1 MKEQKRK
8 QALGTV
14 AIVKRVA
21 GRLFVMVMILSLTGG
36 LSPFTGFAGA
46 EASPITPAG
55 PIVDAPIMGW
65 NSFDSFYDSTD
76 LNEANVKAVADYMAA
91 NMKDSGYLY
100 INLDGGW
107 WNNQGGSG
115 VVLVDEYGRPVP
127 GAVRFPSANADA
139 DGDGRTDGLK
149 PLADYIHSEGLK
161 LGIYA
166 TRGIPRAANNSAVTI
181 EPGATAATASATGQQ
196 LTRLTG
202 AQITNINDI
211 CAWSNDNYGLN
222 WDDYPNEALAYYV
235 SLFQLWEDWGVDLI
249 KIDDL
254 NDSTNAKYT
263 AYPNGTPPYRQA
275 DIEGYAKAREIAG
288 SDIVINGSP
297 GRGLT
302 GERVDNILSQ
312 LDTMRASADVWD
324 TWADVNKL
332 FTPAKDY
339 AQYTYTKPGKYMD
352 LDMLPFG
359 TLKDKTNNPYRSSK
373 LTKDEAATSMTL
385 HLIARSPIIMG
396 GVLYKLDMSNE
407 MDQFTFEL
415 LTNKEAIAVNQE
427 GTNQKSFY
435 DAGNITKW
443 VSDAADGSKYVAL
456 FNRNGSAANINFE
469 FADPEIGLAPAD
481 TYNVRDLWAKE
492 YVGSFTGSYSINVPA
507 HGAMLYKVIPA
518 TDAEAIPA
526 VSIATPGASV
536 PAGESTTITTTLTNS
551 GIKNVSNVTVNLEVP
566 GGWSAVHAAG
576 NTRTI
581 ASLAVGQSK
590 TIQWQIHVPD
600 NAAVTDNIVTT
611 KVQFADGGTSYNK
624 QISTPFTVI
633 PAVIPEGFSDDFS
646 NGKTSWTDTGAGTWT
661 VADESGNKV
670 LKQTASTAGT
680 STTRNEYRTSVTGR
694 TWMDAIY
701 EVDVRYDGVS
711 RSNDLSNWSTLMFKK
726 AAQDNSFRQDTY
738 YLYWRINGQLTLVKG
753 AAGTILG
760 TYQAPALST
769 ATTASSWHHLKVAN
783 IGNRIQVYIDNNS
796 TPVIDAADSSSPLT
810 TGYAGLGA
818 SSSAWSFDNFS
829 VRVEGDLVQ
838 PSGAYDLNS
847 EKADDPDNVIKIPVV
862 LFNKTVWNTYLIDSE
877 GKQIELGLN
886 DGDDY
891 EVLDSNYVKTYKLT
905 RDLLSRLEKGTYTFR
920 MALSDAG
927 TVDYTLT
934 IMDTTSRAPVTNTA
948 GSAVTTYDGNT
959 INLAEVSGLFDVD
972 SNAGE
977 RTFSIEAG
985 GAATGEG
992 AIAADHKTLTV
1003 TKPGTFIIGLVTAK
1017 TATHEAGEKVNG
1029 ILTVNKGNAFAQ
1041 TYNIDISAADTSEG
1055 TLDVSTLTGAPASVT
1070 NSNYT
1075 LGAYTDSEGILNG
1088 NPSLSGTTLTYQ
1100 GTAKLSGT
1108 ATQLILLKSDTYA
1121 DSTITITF
1129 TATPADNTNPN
1140 PATGAPGTPV
1150 LSDNNGQ
1157 DTGLRDGD
1165 YTVTMN
1171 LWWGNNGTRFK
1182 LYEDGNLIKEVPL
1195 ADQSP
1200 SAQAVRIDITG
1211 KKNGTY
1217 VYTGEL
1223 SNSLGTT
1230 KSSPL
1235 TVAVMDA
1242 SPGQAVLSSDNWDG
1256 DGNYNVSMNLWWGT
1270 NATEYVLY
1278 ENGTLVETQTLEAR
1292 SPGAQSA
1299 VTVVSGKAPGIYEY
1313 EAVLRN
1319 PAGETKTLKMTVK
1332 VQK

>member
-1 MKEQKRK
+1 MKK
-8 QALGTV
+8 AAV
-14 AIVKRVA
+14 
-21 GRLFVMVMILSLTGG
+21 RLFIAGLILNMTGL
-36 LSPFTGFAGA
+36 LSVFTDVGQA
-46 EASPITPAG
+46 EASPVTAEIAAPAL
-55 PIVDAPIMGW
+55 DAPIMGW
-65 NSFDSFYDSTD
+65 NSFDSFYDSSD
-76 LNEANVKAVADYMAA
+76 LNETNVKAVANYMAA
-91 NMKDSGYLY
+91 NMKDSGYVYL
-100 INLDGGW
+100 NLDGGW

-115 VVLVDEYGRPVP
+115 VVLVDEHGRPIP
-127 GAVRFPSANADA
+127 GAVRFPSSNADA
-139 DGDGRTDGLK
+139 DGDGKKDGLK
-149 PLADYIHSEGLK
+149 PLADYIHSKGLK

-166 TRGIPRAANNSAVTI
+166 TRGIPRAANNSTVTI
-181 EPGATAATASATGQQ
+181 EPAAIAATASATGQQ
-196 LTRLTG
+196 LTQLTG

-211 CAWSNDNYGLN
+211 CAWSNDNYGLK
-222 WDDYPNEALAYYV
+222 WDAYPNEALAYYV
-235 SLFQLWEDWGVDLI
+235 SLFRLWEEWGVDLI

-263 AYPNGTPPYRQA
+263 AYPDGTPPYRQA
-275 DIEGYAKAREIAG
+275 DIEGYAAAREIAG

-312 LDTMRASADVWD
+312 LDTMRVSADVWD
-324 TWADVNKL
+324 SWADVNKL
-332 FTPAKDY
+332 FAPAKEY
-339 AQYTYTKPGKYMD
+339 TQYTSGKPGKYID

-373 LTKDEAATSMTL
+373 LTKDEATTSMTL

-407 MDQFTFEL
+407 MDKFTLDL

-427 GTNQKSFY
+427 GTNQKLFY
-435 DAGNITKW
+435 DSGNITKW

-456 FNRNGSAANINFE
+456 FNRNTSAATISFD
-469 FADPEIGLAPAD
+469 FSDPSLGLAPAD
-481 TYNVRDLWAKE
+481 AYTVRDLWAKE
-492 YVGSFTGSYSINVPA
+492 YAGSFTGSYSVSVPA
-507 HGAMLYKVIPA
+507 HGAALYKVIPV
-518 TDAEAIPA
+518 TNAETIPA
-526 VSIATPGASV
+526 VNISTPSTPV
-536 PAGESTTITTTLTNS
+536 NAGESTTLTTTLTNS
-551 GIKNVSNVTVNLEVP
+551 GLKNISNVTVNLDVP
-566 GGWSAVHAAG
+566 GGWSAAPVAG
-576 NTRTI
+576 NTNTI
-581 ASLAVGQSK
+581 ASLAAAQSQ
-590 TIQWQIHVPD
+590 TLQWQIHVPET
-600 NAAVTDNIVTT
+600 ASVTDNIITT
-611 KVQFADGGTSYNK
+611 RVQFEDSDTKYNK
-624 QISTPFTVI
+624 QISTQLSVI
-633 PAVIPEGFSDDFS
+633 PAVIPEGFADDFS
-646 NGKTSWTDTGAGTWT
+646 NGKASWTDAGAGAWT

-680 STTRNEYRTSVTGR
+680 STTRNEYRTTVTGR
-694 TWMDAIY
+694 TWTDAIY
-701 EVDVRYDGVS
+701 EFDVRYDGVS
-711 RSNDLSNWSTLMFKK
+711 RSNDLSNWSTLMFRKG
-726 AAQDNSFRQDTY
+726 AQDNSFRQDTY
-738 YLYWRINGQLTLVKG
+738 YLYWRINGQLTLAKG
-753 AAGTILG
+753 ASGTTLG

-769 ATTASSWHHLKVAN
+769 ATAASGWHHLKVAN
-783 IGNRIQVYIDNNS
+783 IGNRIQVYVDNNS
-796 TPVIDAADSSSPLT
+796 TPAIVVVDSSSPFKM
-810 TGYAGLGA
+810 GYAGLGA
-818 SSSAWSFDNFS
+818 SASAWSFDHFS

-838 PSGAYDLNS
+838 PSGTYDLNS
-847 EKADDPDNVIKIPVV
+847 EKADDPGNVIEIPVV

-877 GKQIELGLN
+877 GKQTELGLN

-891 EVLDSNYVKTYKLT
+891 EVEDANHVRTYTLT
-905 RDLLSRLEKGTYTFR
+905 HSLLSSLDTGTYTFR
-920 MALSDAG
+920 FALSDAG

-934 IMDTTSRAPVTNTA
+934 VVDTTSRTPVINTA
-948 GSAVTTYDGNT
+948 GSAAMTYDGNL

-1055 TLDVSTLTGAPASVT
+1055 TLDISTITGEPSGVT
-1070 NSNYT
+1070 NVIYE
-1075 LGAYTDSEGILNG
+1075 LGALTDPEGILNG
-1088 NPSLSGTTLTYQ
+1088 NPALSGTTLSYQ
-1100 GTAKLSGT
+1100 GNAKASGT
-1108 ATQLILLKSDTYA
+1108 ATQVITVKSDNYA
-1121 DSTITITF
+1121 DSAITITF